1 MAGVRDTALR
11 AAERVARWRDAP
23 AVHPTG
29 VLCSGT
35 LHVAG
40 RGDRPWGEHW
50 LDRHASYPAI
60 VRWSHAL
67 GTPGRLPDALG
78 LAVRVED
85 AGGPD
90 RPLDLLFTSSGAGRL
105 GRHVPLL
112 RPDALTGPYSTLLA
126 YRTGECERV
135 LAAFPMLDPP
145 HTPRPTLWQE
155 LACRPVVF
163 RLCAA
168 AGDEPWRPFASLTLE
183 AVHPAPA
190 QTTVSYDPVTHSL
203 PGLRPAGR
211 LNRLRDAAYAG
222 SRRGRGAA

>member
-1 MAGVRDTALR
+1 MRETAHR

-40 RGDRPWGEHW
+40 RGERPWGVDW

-67 GTPGRLPDALG
+67 GTSGRLPDALG

-85 AGGPD
+85 ADGPD
-90 RPLDLLFTSSGAGRL
+90 RPLDLLFTSSGTGPL

-112 RPDALTGPYSTLLA
+112 RPDALTGAYSTLLT
-126 YRTGECERV
+126 YRTGECRRV
-135 LAAFPMLDPP
+135 LAAFPLLDPP

-155 LACRPVVF
+155 LACRPVLF

-168 AGDEPWRPFASLTLE
+168 AGDETWRP
-183 AVHPAPA
+183 
-190 QTTVSYDPVTHSL
+190 
-203 PGLRPAGR
+203 RAGR
-211 LNRLRDAAYAG
+211 SGRCPGPGPAA
-222 SRRGRGAA
+222 GRTR

>member
-1 MAGVRDTALR
+1 M
-11 AAERVARWRDAP
+11 
-23 AVHPTG
+23 HPTG

-40 RGDRPWGEHW
+40 RDAAWGVPW

-67 GTPGRLPDALG
+67 GTPRRLPDALG

-90 RPLDLLFTSSGAGRL
+90 RPLDLLFTSSGTGRL

-112 RPDALTGPYSTLLA
+112 RPDALTGAYSTLLT
-126 YRTGECERV
+126 YRTGSASGCS
-135 LAAFPMLDPP
+135 PP
-145 HTPRPTLWQE
+145 SRCSIRPTRHGRRCGRNSP
-155 LACRPVVF
+155 AVPSGSGCAPPRAASPGSRSRPS
-163 RLCAA
+163 
-168 AGDEPWRPFASLTLE
+168 PWKRSIPLPRE
-183 AVHPAPA
+183 
-190 QTTVSYDPVTHSL
+190 TTVSYDPVAHSL
-203 PGLRPAGR
+203 PGLCPAGR